1 MDDFQ
6 QVCEFVIFCQIS
18 QVRTLKIFKFLEYH
32 GV

>member
-6 QVCEFVIFCQIS
+6 QVCQFVIFRQNS
-18 QVRTLKIFKFLEYH
+18 QVRTLKIFQFLEYH